1 MAGLFGLFD
10 YTKEGPGVSKNAPQK
25 HTFFN
30 FFEVFFRN
38 FWKFISINLLHSVIS
53 FPVLSNGIAAVG
65 ITNITRNTAREK
77 HTFGISD
84 FFDTVKK
91 NWKQALA
98 VGVIN
103 VLVYAILIFDVF
115 FFYPINTTLTTVAL
129 GIVFGMLFVF
139 TLMNY
144 YIWTL
149 MITFDYT
156 IKQIYKNSFK
166 FVFIN
171 FWKSLLC
178 LFTIVLV
185 YAIYIIIPIV
195 FVKFADFII
204 AVEIIIYL
212 TTFPGFRYLLIQF
225 CTFPAIKKFIID
237 PYYAKNPDL
246 DIQKRLD
253 LGLEVEGYHKESDF
267 EEF

>member
-1 MAGLFGLFD
+1 MAGIFGLFD
-10 YTKEGPGVSKNAPQK
+10 YTKEGPGVSKNAPKK

-38 FWKFISINLLHSVIS
+38 FWKFISINLLHSIIS
-53 FPVLSNGIAAVG
+53 LPILTNGIAAVG

-84 FFDTVKK
+84 FIDTIKK

-98 VGVIN
+98 VGIIN
-103 VLVYAILIFDVF
+103 VLIYAVLIFDLF
-115 FFYPINTTLTTVAL
+115 FFYPINTTFATVAI
-129 GIVFGMLFVF
+129 GIVLAMLLVF

-149 MITFDYT
+149 MITFNYT

-166 FVFIN
+166 FVFLN

-178 LFTIVLV
+178 FVAIILV
-185 YAIYIIIPIV
+185 YAVYAIIPIL

-212 TTFPGFRYLLIQF
+212 ATFPCFKYLLVQF

-237 PYYAKNPDL
+237 PYYEQNPDL

-253 LGLEVEGYHKESDF
+253 LGLEVDGYSNTSDF
-267 EEF
+267 EDF